1 MSGESEWLRCVPKQW
16 MHELWKEPMQRS
28 MNSMKSINSHSMK
41 LMELMIEL
49 KKARRNEGNEI
60 KSFQFTPNGEMK
72 LIDLHAVM
80 KKWTEWRQPARQP
93 QREVGAPRRERNEM
107 GYAAAAAHASPSSC
121 LHRSSRGTHYL
132 SLISFTFIYIQ
143 SNSLTSV
150 IQTIKEIL

>member
-1 MSGESEWLRCVPKQW
+1 

-80 KKWTEWRQPARQP
+80 KITSDEI
-93 QREVGAPRRERNEM
+93 N
-107 GYAAAAAHASPSSC
+107 S
-121 LHRSSRGTHYL
+121 L
-132 SLISFTFIYIQ
+132 SSFTEGMKQWMIEVTKC
-143 SNSLTSV
+143 NAMG
-150 IQTIKEIL
+150 